1 MSAATLPVEILDARP
16 HVHLWMTTHEA
27 AEILDVTVGVVE
39 QRVESRELESRAM
52 EDGTTEVL
60 VCLPETP
67 AVPVQAAM
75 APTVDILGE
84 VERRLAPPPMPG
96 NYPVMKTEKGAI
108 KASQNLQWT
117 RASDVRKAKRNAR
130 IAWVFAILVVAGAG
144 VALQMV
150 WKQAV
155 DARLQVEGMMGAVH
169 RMSATNVSLAA
180 DRIRMDG
187 ELAEAKAAVG
197 KAHEELAV
205 ERKIEDTLLKAAI
218 RKRDGLAS
226 ADTGFADGQ

>member
-27 AEILDVTVGVVE
+27 SEILDVTVGVVE
-39 QRVESRELESRAM
+39 QRVASGELESRAM

-60 VCLPETP
+60 ICLPERP

-75 APTVDILGE
+75 APTVDILGD

-96 NYPVMKTEKGAI
+96 NYPVMRTEKAAI

-117 RASDVRKAKRNAR
+117 RASDVRKARRNTR
-130 IAWVFAILVVAGAG
+130 IAWVFAAMVVAGAG
-144 VALQMV
+144 VSLEMV

-169 RMSATNVSLAA
+169 RMSATNVSMAA
-180 DRIRMDG
+180 DRIRLDG
-187 ELAEAKAAVG
+187 ELAQARAAIG
-197 KAHEELAV
+197 KAREELAV
-205 ERKIEDTLLKAAI
+205 ERNIEDTLLKAAI

-226 ADTGFADGQ
+226 ADVGFADGQ